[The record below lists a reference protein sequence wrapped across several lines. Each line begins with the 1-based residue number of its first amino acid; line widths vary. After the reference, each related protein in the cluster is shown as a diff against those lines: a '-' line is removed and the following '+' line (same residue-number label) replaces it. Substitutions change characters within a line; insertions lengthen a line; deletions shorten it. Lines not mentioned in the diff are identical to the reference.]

1 MVRIGSKLRRM
12 HLLEGLDDATL
23 AVTYP
28 AAGSNE
34 VEKPTRTGDL
44 VYINETQYFAGVS
57 NVAWNFYIGGY
68 QPAQKWLKDRKG
80 RTLDYEDIQHYRHLC
95 HALERTHELV
105 QQIDK
110 QEHTDQP

>member
-1 MVRIGSKLRRM
+1 M

-28 AAGSNE
+28 AAGSKE
-34 VEKPTRTGDL
+34 VEKPTRTGDK
-44 VYINETQYFAGVS
+44 VHINETQYFAGVS
-57 NVAWNFYIGGY
+57 DIAWNFYIGGY

-95 HALERTHELV
+95 HALERTHALM
-105 QQIDK
+105 QQIDNDK
-110 QEHTDQP
+110 ILDKKWKL